1 MFKYLNE
8 RIPKHRLGLIYIS
21 ITAFLWSTSGLF
33 IKVISTGPYQIAM
46 YRSLIASITVFF
58 LVLIKDKKV
67 RIDTDIISVLSWI
80 SYAGILIFFVLA
92 NRLTKAANVIFL
104 QFTAPI
110 YLLFLE
116 PLFLKTKFKIKNLI
130 TIIVSFTGMSLFFFG
145 KLEPGDMK
153 GNIIAILAGICFA
166 LFSLFVKWKKQIHKS
181 ENTISSV
188 IIGNFL
194 VFLICFPVV
203 FNELSLNFTDF
214 IILLYM
220 GVIQIGLSYTIFNEG
235 LKYVSATESMI
246 IATLEAVFNPI
257 WVFFGIGEVP
267 GIYAIVGSVIIV
279 TAILVHSFT
288 GERRQESGV
297 RSK

>member
-1 MFKYLNE
+1 M
-8 RIPKHRLGLIYIS
+8 
-21 ITAFLWSTSGLF
+21 F
-33 IKVISTGPYQIAM
+33 IKVLSTGPYQIAM
-46 YRSLIASITVFF
+46 YRSIIASITVFL

-67 RIDTDIISVLSWI
+67 KIDTDLISVLSWI
-80 SYAGILIFFVLA
+80 SYAGILIFFVVA

-130 TIIVSFTGMSLFFFG
+130 TIAVSFTGMSLFFFG

-153 GNIIAILAGICFA
+153 GNIIAIFAGICFA
-166 LFSLFVKWKKQIHKS
+166 LFSLFIKWKKQIHKS

-188 IIGNFL
+188 IVGNFL
-194 VFLICFPVV
+194 VFLICFPIV
-203 FNELSLNFTDF
+203 FNELSLTFTDF

-220 GVIQIGLSYTIFNEG
+220 GVIQIGISYTIFNEG

-267 GIYAIVGSVIIV
+267 GVYAIAGSVIIV
-279 TAILVHSFT
+279 TAILVHSLT
-288 GERRQESGV
+288 GERQETDSAE
-297 RSK
+297 R